1 MAKFCGNC
9 GNRLNEEDKKCGN
22 CGATIVEEKN
32 TAKVSTP
39 SSSNNTSTTK
49 TNAFAI
55 AGFTVS
61 MISWLCCGL
70 PAIVGLILSI
80 IGLVECNKK
89 EEEGKGL
96 AIAGII
102 ISAIITL
109 VVGLCFFIGLFTGF
123 YDSLS
128 TY

>member
-9 GNRLNEEDKKCGN
+9 GNKLKEEDKKCDN
-22 CGATIVEEKN
+22 CGAAVVEEKN
-32 TAKVSTP
+32 NTVKAST
-39 SSSNNTSTTK
+39 SSSNNASTTK

-102 ISAIITL
+102 TSAII
-109 VVGLCFFIGLFTGF
+109 VFIFIVCFFIGVFTGF
-123 YDSLS
+123 
-128 TY
+128 